1 MTSTFTVVL
10 AFAIFSVSGVTSL
23 ASPRELSRSAAV
35 RDAKRDIASG
45 HVRIYFAGTEAASE
59 RGLESRDVA
68 LVRKVPRDYSLPMGC
83 TDPQALAAIDY
94 ATVYNR
100 AIIEH
105 FRRLQS
111 H

>member
-1 MTSTFTVVL
+1 MTSRIAYCVAVAVICLGSLT
-10 AFAIFSVSGVTSL
+10 SV
-23 ASPRELSRSAAV
+23 ASPRHLSRRAAV

-45 HVRIYFAGTEAASE
+45 HMKIFFAGTEFASE
-59 RGLESRDVA
+59 RGMERRDIPF
-68 LVRKVPRDYSLPMGC
+68 LRRVPRDYSLPMGC
-83 TDPQALAAIDY
+83 TDPQAEAAIEY

-105 FRRLQS
+105 LRRVQS